1 MCGVTTGPIAHSPQC
16 IYRTAL
22 FLAYV
27 ACRGMIDG
35 DPHPKAA
42 ATAKRISNIFKE
54 DWVHGLTL
62 DPPEQRFIDAPFG
75 RLQQS
80 QRIEASWLIE
90 NMAVLAWAVKAAE
103 LPPYYQKVDGAAVG
117 RVLGVFQAGHTDR
130 IAEATLRE
138 PNEIIAGA
146 QVYAT
151 LYWRF
156 TTYRKDHAAVDFQA
170 KLTAP
175 EGHLLVDGLEF
186 IDRDL
191 AVEGKPLGE
200 MTEEEV
206 QNVSGIVHQRYQEFR
221 FLLGVERSG
230 SRITALN

>member
-1 MCGVTTGPIAHSPQC
+1 
-16 IYRTAL
+16 
-22 FLAYV
+22 
-27 ACRGMIDG
+27 MIDG

-42 ATAKRISNIFKE
+42 ATAKRISALFKE
-54 DWVHGLTL
+54 DWLHGLTL

-75 RLQQS
+75 RIPQS

-90 NMAVLAWAVKAAE
+90 NMAVLAWAVKVAD
-103 LPPYYQKVDGAAVG
+103 LPPYYQKVEGAAVS
-117 RVLGVFQAGHTDR
+117 RALGAFQPGHAEK
-130 IAEATLRE
+130 IAEATLRD
-138 PNEIIAGA
+138 PAEIVAGA
-146 QVYAT
+146 QVYAA
-151 LYWRF
+151 LYWRL

-191 AVEGKPLGE
+191 AIEGKPLKE

-230 SRITALN
+230 SRITGLN